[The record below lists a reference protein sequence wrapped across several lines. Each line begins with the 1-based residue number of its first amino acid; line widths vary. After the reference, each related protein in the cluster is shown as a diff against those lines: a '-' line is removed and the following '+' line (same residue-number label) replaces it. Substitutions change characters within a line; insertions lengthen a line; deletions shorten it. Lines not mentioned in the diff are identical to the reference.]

1 LILPFDVALVQI
13 AFIIRGENKEL
24 VDYYQEI
31 SSLLNNPKIVVKNQ
45 TMDRHGLRPEITS
58 QLYNRLIMITP
69 HQVSNITNLNP
80 ANKSFD
86 YTQEGYTIKEVEPLK
101 FKKGEGIDN
110 FFKQVAIIK
119 DKNAKY
125 DNNAI
130 G

>member
-1 LILPFDVALVQI
+1 MPIFVFNRLILPFDVAPVQI
-13 AFIIRGENKEL
+13 AFIIRGENEEL

-31 SSLLNNPKIVVKNQ
+31 SSLLNNPEIVVKNQ
-45 TMDRHGLRPEITS
+45 IKKKCDTENIYNNGWTS
-58 QLYNRLIMITP
+58 LTQY
-69 HQVSNITNLNP
+69 ITNLNP
-80 ANKSFD
+80 ANKSFN

-125 DNNAI
+125 DDNAI
-130 G
+130 